1 MDVLVAVFG
10 KPPRTG
16 ASLHKQA
23 TKKEN
28 PAEAGFS
35 QYSSEQQ
42 SAKQLDHYPRCNRGT
57 DNTGHVRTHCVHQQ
71 EVLRVGFQAH
81 LVGDPRRHGH
91 RGYTG
96 GANQRVDRFLGELVH
111 QFRHQYTGSGAH
123 TESQNTQAQDTQRL
137 AIQELVGH
145 QLGANRQTQEDGY
158 DVDQRV
164 LCGIAQTLYHATL
177 THQVTEAEH
186 TQQRS
191 RIRQEQNH
199 CNQHHQREDDLLFLA
214 HRAQLAHLDLALLLG
229 GQRLHDGR
237 LDHWHQRHVGV
248 GRYRNRT
255 QKVWSQNTGYIDGRR
270 AVSTTDDTD
279 GSRFQNGEV
288 QNAGPVQQGRTQ
300 NRTKDTEL
308 SRCTQQQGLGVG
320 QQRAEVGHRAYTH
333 EDQQRPN
340 GAANNHGV
348 EVIQHTVAVAVILG
362 DGIGHGHF
370 RVAGFLDRFL
380 EDIFQLRGHRLA
392 GLVGHVQGRRQGRQ
406 NLGTAIHQRKV
417 DGIFRRSQGQP
428 CLRNIRQDTAEPD
441 GDQQQWLEFLVD
453 RKIEE
458 QQADGDHHYL
468 AELDIEQATTCPQCH
483 HFIHG
488 MLALMRLSAF
498 HHQRRRHPPP

>member
-1 MDVLVAVFG
+1 M
-10 KPPRTG
+10 
-16 ASLHKQA
+16 
-23 TKKEN
+23 
-28 PAEAGFS
+28 
-35 QYSSEQQ
+35 
-42 SAKQLDHYPRCNRGT
+42 
-57 DNTGHVRTHCVHQQ
+57 HQQ

-81 LVGDPRRHGH
+81 LVGDPRRHGY
-91 RGYTG
+91 RGYTR
-96 GANQRVDRFLGELVH
+96 GAYQRVDRFLGELVH
-111 QFRHQYTGSGAH
+111 QLRHQNTGGGTH
-123 TESQNTQAQDTQRL
+123 TEGHNTQAQDTQSL
-137 AIQELVGH
+137 AIQELVRH
-145 QLGANRQTQEDGY
+145 QLGANGQTQENGH
-158 DVDQRV
+158 DVDQCV
-164 LCGIAQTLYHATL
+164 LGRIAQALYHATL

-255 QKVWSQNTGYIDGRR
+255 QKVWSQNTGFIDGRR

-348 EVIQHTVAVAVILG
+348 EVIQHTVAVAEVLRHRVS
-362 DGIGHGHF
+362 HGHF
-370 RVAGFLDRFL
+370 GIAGFLDSLL
-380 EDIFQLRGHRLA
+380 EHVFQLRCDRLTS
-392 GLVGHVQGRRQGRQ
+392 LVGHIQRSRQGCQ
-406 NLGTAIHQRKV
+406 NLRGAISEAKV
-417 DGIFRRSQGQP
+417 DRVLCRSQGQP
-428 CLRNIRQDTAEPD
+428 CLRNIRQNTAEPD
-441 GDQQQWLEFLVD
+441 GNQQQRLELLVD

-458 QQADGDHHYL
+458 QQADGDHHHL
-468 AELDIEQATTCPQCH
+468 AELDVEQATTCPECH
-483 HFIHG
+483 
-488 MLALMRLSAF
+488 
-498 HHQRRRHPPP
+498 